1 MQIAVNIVKTHPD
14 AVVPFYGTLG
24 AACFDLYSTE
34 STTVLPQCGSKFIG
48 TGLTFEIPSGYV
60 MLVFS
65 RSGHGFKNDIRLCNS
80 VGVIDSDYRG
90 EVMVKLHND
99 GQSEYQVAKGE
110 RIAQAMIIPHPPV
123 TFSVVENLS
132 ETIRGEG
139 GFGSTGK

>member
-48 TGLTFEIPSGYV
+48 TGITFEIPSGYV
-60 MLVFS
+60 MLVYS

-99 GQSEYQVAKGE
+99 GKEPYEVAKGE
-110 RIAQAMIIPHPPV
+110 RIAQGMIVPYNKVSFTV
-123 TFSVVENLS
+123 TDSLTDS
-132 ETIRGEG
+132 ERGVG